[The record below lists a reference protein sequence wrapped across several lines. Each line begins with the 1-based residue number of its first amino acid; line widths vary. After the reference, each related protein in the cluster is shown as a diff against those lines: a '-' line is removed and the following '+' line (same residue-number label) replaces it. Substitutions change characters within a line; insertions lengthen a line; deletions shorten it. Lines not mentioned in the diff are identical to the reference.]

1 MLWFS
6 EQALCLGLGCAA
18 ASYRCRKQM
27 GGGGLREIGS
37 SYQVWTEEER
47 LENEEAIRKQLEVA
61 KYAEEH
67 FFYTV

>member
-1 MLWFS
+1 
-6 EQALCLGLGCAA
+6 
-18 ASYRCRKQM
+18 M